1 MADTM
6 KEKDLVE
13 GESFSEYRNR
23 TGNVES
29 EEEEVKSESNDIN
42 VKQEY
47 KEGSYEFSSSE
58 KDGVT
63 SVSYTHL
70 TLPTNREV

>member
-1 MADTM
+1 MTDPTVETGMADTM

-29 EEEEVKSESNDIN
+29 EEKEVKS
-42 VKQEY
+42 
-47 KEGSYEFSSSE
+47 G
-58 KDGVT
+58 
-63 SVSYTHL
+63 
-70 TLPTNREV
+70 